1 MPELN
6 HFFKFVLVY
15 FKKTIRFTLSILVAL
30 LLFLF
35 STLWYFSSDLPDY
48 KILANYKPPV
58 SSRVHSGEGQ
68 LIAEYALQK
77 RLFIPYDSIPKKV
90 VHAFLSAEDKN
101 FFSHPG
107 IDAKSITRAI
117 IKNLKNIFSEKRL
130 EGAST
135 ITQQVAKNFL
145 LTSEVS
151 IKRKIKEAILAFR
164 IERAYSK
171 ERIMELYLNQIYLG
185 EGTYGIAA
193 ASLEYFDKA
202 VSDLN
207 YEEAALLAALPK
219 APSKYNPYKSIKRAK
234 IRRNIV
240 LKNLFENSYINEND
254 YENLKSKEIKT
265 KKRKIKLLEE
275 ANFYSEEVRRIVSNL
290 YGYDQLYKG
299 GLSIRTPMNSKYQI
313 EALKSLREGLEEY
326 DKRHGWRGPIS
337 NLTSSDWVK
346 NIGDYIPDKS
356 LNWKLAKVI
365 DINKLSLKIEI
376 ENKEIGFIDFKNI
389 SWTRKKSFE
398 ELLKLNDIIYVKK
411 IKKNKWNLKQL
422 PKVNGAIVVM
432 DPFTGRVLAMVGGFS
447 FKLSEFN
454 RATQANRQPGSA
466 FKPIVYAAALENGFT
481 PSTLVLDA
489 PFVMDQGEGLKTWK
503 PENYGK
509 KFYGPST
516 LRTGIEKS
524 RNLMTVRVAQKVG
537 FNKISKITKDFGIYE
552 DLPELLSVALGS
564 SETTLVKLTNAYCTF
579 INGGKKVK
587 PKFIDRIQDR
597 RGKTIFNADKR
608 KCFGC
613 EEISY
618 MKDEIP
624 LIEDNKKQIISP
636 ETAYQI
642 TSMMEG
648 VAQRGTGRKL
658 RDLKL
663 NLAGKTGTTNKNM
676 DAWFLGFNSKMVIG
690 VYVGFDDPKSL
701 GKYETGAKAALPIF
715 KKFVRKV
722 VNKKE
727 SLPFRVPKDIN
738 LVMVDLVTGQKPN
751 SNTKKVIYE
760 SFKQNDNFFV
770 GLEKLSDMNKLAFYY
785 LKKEK

>member
-1 MPELN
+1 MLIY
-6 HFFKFVLVY
+6 L
-15 FKKTIRFTLSILVAL
+15 KKITKLIIAL
-30 LLFLF
+30 FSLGLLFAF
-35 STLWYFSSDLPDY
+35 STLWYFSTDLPDY
-48 KILANYKPPV
+48 KILANYKPPI
-58 SSRVHSGEGQ
+58 SSRDYSGEGQ

-77 RLFIPYDSIPKKV
+77 RLFIPYDSIPKIV
-90 VHAFLSAEDKN
+90 VYSFLSSEDKN

-107 IDAKSITRAI
+107 VDAKSITRAI
-117 IKNLKNIFSEKRL
+117 IKNLKNYYSKKRL

-151 IKRKIKEAILAFR
+151 LKRKIKEAILAFR

-202 VSDLN
+202 VSDLT

-219 APSKYNPYKSIKRAK
+219 APSKYNPYKSIERATV
-234 IRRNIV
+234 RRNFV
-240 LKNLFENSYINEND
+240 LKNLYENSYIDEIQ
-254 YENLKSKEIKT
+254 YKKLKNKKIKT

-275 ANFYSEEVRRIVSNL
+275 ANFYSEEVRRIVSDT
-290 YGYDQLYKG
+290 YGYDNLYKG
-299 GLSIRTPMNSKYQI
+299 GLSIRTPLNSIYQI
-313 EALKSLREGLEEY
+313 ESLKALRGGLEEY
-326 DKRHGWRGPIS
+326 DRRHGWRGPIM
-337 NLTSSDWVK
+337 NLNKKKWQSEIK
-346 NIGDYIPDKS
+346 KYIPDKS

-365 DINKLSLKIEI
+365 QIEKLTLKIEI
-376 ENKEIGFIDFKNI
+376 ENKKIGFIDFKNI

-398 ELLKLNDIIYVKK
+398 DLLKLNDIIYVSK
-411 IKKNKWNLKQL
+411 IKKNKWSLKQL
-422 PKVNGAIVVM
+422 PKINGAIVVM
-432 DPFTGRVLAMVGGFS
+432 DPYTGRVLAMAGGFS

-454 RATQANRQPGSA
+454 RATQAKRQPGSA

-489 PFVMDQGEGLKTWK
+489 PIVMDQGEGLKTWK

-537 FNKISKITKDFGIYE
+537 FNKISKITNNFGIYKNV
-552 DLPELLSVALGS
+552 PELLSVSLGS
-564 SETTLVKLTNAYCTF
+564 AETTLVKLTNAYSSF
-579 INGGKKVK
+579 VNGGKKVK
-587 PKFIDRIQDR
+587 PIFIDRIQDR

-608 KCFGC
+608 KCIGC
-613 EEISY
+613 KEISY
-618 MKDEIP
+618 LNNEIP
-624 LIEDNKKQIISP
+624 FIQNNSQQIISP

-648 VAQRGTGRKL
+648 VIKRGTGRKL
-658 RDLKL
+658 KNL
-663 NLAGKTGTTNKNM
+663 NLVLAGKTGTTNDNM
-676 DAWFLGFNSKMVIG
+676 DAWFLGFTSKLVIG
-690 VYVGFDDPKSL
+690 VYVGFDEPKSL

-715 KKFVRKV
+715 KKFVKKV
-722 VNKKE
+722 VKKKDA
-727 SLPFRVPKDIN
+727 LPFKIPKNIS
-738 LVMVDLVTGQKPN
+738 LIIVDEENGLEP
-751 SNTKKVIYE
+751 SADTKKTIYE
-760 SFKQNDNFFV
+760 SFKTSDNILV
-770 GLEKLSDMNKLAFYY
+770 GLNDISVKDRLGFNNSENEKIILKFY
-785 LKKEK
+785 